1 MVDDTDRAV
10 IDALLGEGRASAR
23 EIATETDIAATT
35 VSRRMDRLADDGPID
50 SYTVNV
56 DYEALGY
63 DVTAV
68 FRLSVE
74 GDGLESVTEELS
86 AMPTMISVYEVTGT
100 DDIVAIGKFRTT
112 ERMNERIKQLLTD
125 ENIRSVATDVVLGIV
140 TEFDQFAIDVDD

>member
-1 MVDDTDRAV
+1 MVDAVDRNV
-10 IDALLGEGRASAR
+10 INALLGAGRASAR

-35 VSRRMDRLADDGPID
+35 VSRRMDRLAEDGPIAA
-50 SYTVNV
+50 YTVDV
-56 DYEALGY
+56 DYGALGY

-86 AMPTMISVYEVTGT
+86 AMPTMLSVYEVTGT

-125 ENIRSVATDVVLGIV
+125 ESIRSVATDVVLGIV
-140 TEFDQFAIDVDD
+140 TEFDQFTVDVEE